1 MLVNQYSFTNTRFRL
16 FFFVNEQYENTSS
29 FVFRWEYGFSFVK
42 YPFTPTMCY
51 YGSLT
56 LRLIGAKMDRNWRKL
71 ETDSHFESRSTDNTK
86 KQNNHNKELKRLSR
100 ITRSHI
106 STLFSNALLKLP
118 GLATCNKPVGKEFQS
133 FLYLSKRVW

>member
-1 MLVNQYSFTNTRFRL
+1 MFFQHPAWFIKPINHRNVRYFAQLNNVLVNQYSFTNTRFRL

-29 FVFRWEYGFSFVK
+29 FVFRWEYGLSFVK
-42 YPFTPTMCY
+42 HPFTPTMCY

-56 LRLIGAKMDRNWRKL
+56 LRLIGAKMDRNRRKL

-106 STLFSNALLKLP
+106 STLLMPF
-118 GLATCNKPVGKEFQS
+118 
-133 FLYLSKRVW
+133 